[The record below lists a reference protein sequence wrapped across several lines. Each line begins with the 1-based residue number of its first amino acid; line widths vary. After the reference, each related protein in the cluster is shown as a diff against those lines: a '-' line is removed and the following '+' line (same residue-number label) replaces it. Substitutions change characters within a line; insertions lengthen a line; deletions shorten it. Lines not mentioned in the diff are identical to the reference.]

1 MGQLIDPQTDFSQH
15 NIHESELRWAGSKLK
30 RKCGSIQTNNKNIF
44 QPENLKNKKNNF
56 ANVTKNV
63 NLQSLFMTEKQ
74 LHEISVQWSKLLN
87 KIEKCEKQKD
97 CQTDWQNVALALDT
111 LFFYIFSFAFS
122 TVFLSCVLKLYKI
135 YG

>member
-1 MGQLIDPQTDFSQH
+1 MGQLIEPQTNFSQH

-44 QPENLKNKKNNF
+44 QPKNLKNKKLCKRK
-56 ANVTKNV
+56 KNV
-63 NLQSLFMTEKQ
+63 NLQSLWMTEKQ
-74 LHEISVQWSKLLN
+74 LQEISVQLSKLLN
-87 KIEKCEKQKD
+87 KTEKCEKQKD
-97 CQTDWQNVALALDT
+97 YQTDWQNVALALDI
-111 LFFYIFSFAFS
+111 LFFYIFSLAFS